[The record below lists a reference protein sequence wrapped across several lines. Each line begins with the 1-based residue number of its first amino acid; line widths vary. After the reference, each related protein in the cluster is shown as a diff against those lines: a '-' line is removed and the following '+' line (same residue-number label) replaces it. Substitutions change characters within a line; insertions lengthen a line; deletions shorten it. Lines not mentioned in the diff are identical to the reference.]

1 MSTAIG
7 YEAQVDLQHQQQQ
20 HQRQEKP
27 NETHVVEED
36 DESAIV
42 KNSKAVSSWTIFA
55 SALANFSDGYQN
67 NMVWFVFYR
76 RHSLTQQLIPHKA
89 SSTNVIF
96 KHYDKAAYTSAVQTR
111 ISNSLLV
118 GAVIGIVVFGYFCD
132 VFTRKGGLWI
142 TSGLVVIGSILATL
156 TFQVQPQGTHDM
168 FWYLTIARGIAGVGV
183 GGEYPSSAAA
193 ALESSNEVGI
203 SRNVDKTSS

>member
-7 YEAQVDLQHQQQQ
+7 YEAQVDLQHQQQQQ

-76 RHSLTQQLIPHKA
+76 
-89 SSTNVIF
+89 
-96 KHYDKAAYTSAVQTR
+96 
-111 ISNSLLV
+111 
-118 GAVIGIVVFGYFCD
+118 
-132 VFTRKGGLWI
+132 
-142 TSGLVVIGSILATL
+142 
-156 TFQVQPQGTHDM
+156 
-168 FWYLTIARGIAGVGV
+168 
-183 GGEYPSSAAA
+183 
-193 ALESSNEVGI
+193 
-203 SRNVDKTSS
+203 